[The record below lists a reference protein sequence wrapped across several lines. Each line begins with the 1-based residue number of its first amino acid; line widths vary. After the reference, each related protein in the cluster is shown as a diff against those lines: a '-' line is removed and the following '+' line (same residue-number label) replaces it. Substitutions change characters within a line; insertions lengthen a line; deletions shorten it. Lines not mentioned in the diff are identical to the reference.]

1 MLLWKPSCSASWPS
15 GPVRLETN
23 GSRVGLG
30 KDMVPC
36 HLHTPPTGPALA
48 RLFGSIM
55 YAPQPGGRLH
65 CTQLRSLRR
74 WECLRGLDLLEI
86 SKLPA
91 AHQVVRVVP
100 GPLESL
106 GKRLFRLC

>member
-36 HLHTPPTGPALA
+36 PTCIRRLPGQPWPDCSAVSCTHLSRAAGFIA
-48 RLFGSIM
+48 RSSGACEGGSASGVWT
-55 YAPQPGGRLH
+55 Y
-65 CTQLRSLRR
+65 LR
-74 WECLRGLDLLEI
+74 
-86 SKLPA
+86 
-91 AHQVVRVVP
+91 
-100 GPLESL
+100 
-106 GKRLFRLC
+106 